1 MSNAVEEKTLT
12 VKQSIMIL
20 VTVIVILSGLGYYVG
35 HRFFWNQFDT
45 SNLYERQI
53 ESLEEYSVK
62 NPQSNNAKVLL
73 FDRYFGVGDF
83 DKAREVLKD
92 LKKEL
97 SDNPDIIYRDA
108 LMLRQDGDSEKALEE
123 IKEVVEQ
130 ESFFVPARILYSELL
145 ASQKNYDEALAEIQA
160 VLKIMPAA
168 ADIYL
173 EEAKIYLAKGDKE
186 KALESISKAIKMVP
200 DYQEALDLKSQIN
213 GQGDSGDK
221 NI

>member
-1 MSNAVEEKTLT
+1 
-12 VKQSIMIL
+12 
-20 VTVIVILSGLGYYVG
+20 
-35 HRFFWNQFDT
+35 
-45 SNLYERQI
+45 
-53 ESLEEYSVK
+53 
-62 NPQSNNAKVLL
+62 
-73 FDRYFGVGDF
+73 
-83 DKAREVLKD
+83 
-92 LKKEL
+92 
-97 SDNPDIIYRDA
+97 
-108 LMLRQDGDSEKALEE
+108 MLRQDGDSEKALEE

>member
-92 LKKEL
+92 LE
-97 SDNPDIIYRDA
+97 RT
-108 LMLRQDGDSEKALEE
+108 Q
-123 IKEVVEQ
+123 
-130 ESFFVPARILYSELL
+130 
-145 ASQKNYDEALAEIQA
+145 
-160 VLKIMPAA
+160 
-168 ADIYL
+168 
-173 EEAKIYLAKGDKE
+173 
-186 KALESISKAIKMVP
+186 
-200 DYQEALDLKSQIN
+200 
-213 GQGDSGDK
+213 
-221 NI
+221 